1 MSFEYQGKE
10 TVTTIKELINL
21 KGRRAL
27 ITGATGGLG
36 KVMADTLAE
45 LGADLVLVDRPD
57 TDFQSLTETLIQR
70 WGIKIQHRHCD
81 LEQQNHRAELM
92 EWLKSCGE
100 GLNILINNAAFVG
113 TSDLQGWGVP
123 FEEQTV
129 ETWRRALEVNLT
141 AIFDLCQGLTPLL
154 KAAEGASIINIAS
167 IYGMYGPDWS
177 LYEGTSM
184 SNPAAYAASKGGLI
198 QFTRWLAT
206 TIAPNVRVNA
216 ISPSG
221 VFRNQPEA
229 FVQRYEAKT
238 PLGRMATEG
247 DFRGVVAYLA
257 SDMSKYMT
265 GQNLAVDGG
274 WGVW

>member
-1 MSFEYQGKE
+1 M
-10 TVTTIKELINL
+10 TTIKNLINL

-36 KVMADTLAE
+36 KVMGDTLAE
-45 LGADLVLVDRPD
+45 LGADLVLVDQEGS
-57 TDFQSLTETLIQR
+57 DFDSLSANLTKK
-70 WGIKIQHRHCD
+70 WGVKVESRFCD
-81 LEQQNHRAELM
+81 LEQHAQRTELID
-92 EWLKSCGE
+92 WLKSSDQ

-113 TSDLQGWGVP
+113 TSELQGWAVP
-123 FEEQTV
+123 FEQQTV

-154 KAAEGASIINIAS
+154 KVANGASIINIAS

-177 LYEGTSM
+177 LYEGTNM
-184 SNPAAYAASKGGLI
+184 SNPAAYGASKGGLI

-216 ISPSG
+216 ISPGG

-238 PLGRMATEG
+238 PLGRMASED

-257 SDMSKYMT
+257 SDMSKFVT
-265 GQNLAVDGG
+265 GQNLEVDGG